1 VWRARATDGFGEL
14 FCRALEQSS
23 EAKPC
28 ARWRRWVGQ
37 SGTCLVIDD
46 RILCTDCRE
55 LRRNG
60 DCLAARERRRL
71 DVSEYYGHGAIDLPW
86 RCEFF
91 APKPGAADQRSGR
104 ERYPTLYAEY
114 EAAQARRN
122 GFRREAAVR
131 GIERAKAAI
140 EPNGEPVA

>member
-1 VWRARATDGFGEL
+1 M
-14 FCRALEQSS
+14 
-23 EAKPC
+23 
-28 ARWRRWVGQ
+28 
-37 SGTCLVIDD
+37 IDD

-91 APKPGAADQRSGR
+91 AALPGAEDQRTGA
-104 ERYPTLYAEY
+104 ERYPDLYAEY
-114 EAAQARRN
+114 EAKQAERN

-131 GIERAKAAI
+131 GIQRVKAAI
-140 EPNGEPVA
+140 A